1 MEIQRVDKQRSER
14 RFSNAKLQLMHI
26 MDSVDDILQVRVINV
41 VYRILYH
48 IRHVRTLKRAQK
60 FGTKHN

>member
-41 VYRILYH
+41 VFAIY
-48 IRHVRTLKRAQK
+48 RTLKRAQK
-60 FGTKHN
+60 FGTKHNLNS